1 MRKIKASFLVL
12 LAAAAP
18 LSTIAPAVSV
28 REAYDYAETVAN
40 VAPVNRP
47 TFAVSASSTPSTP
60 QLVSG
65 YETTGEIVT

>member
-12 LAAAAP
+12 VAVATP

-28 REAYDYAETVAN
+28 REAYDYAETVEN
-40 VAPVNRP
+40 VAPANRP
-47 TFAVSASSTPSTP
+47 TFAVSASNVTAST